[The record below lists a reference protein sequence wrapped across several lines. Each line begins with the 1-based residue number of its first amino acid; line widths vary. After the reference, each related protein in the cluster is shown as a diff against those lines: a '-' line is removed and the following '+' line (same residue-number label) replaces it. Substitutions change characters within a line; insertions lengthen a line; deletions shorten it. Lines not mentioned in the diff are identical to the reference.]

1 MTTYSGKKEEVSE
14 GSLVNICHS
23 IACQDYFS
31 WCVWLGRC
39 PLSPSVLHVHPSWS
53 FALCWRGHSSQV
65 ERGTG
70 NWVSWICLFLSIR
83 SRLLN
88 WNPLTSWGPWPL
100 KFLAKFCS
108 RICAFLRG
116 EGPYLSIRFSKGS
129 VDSEVK
135 HCGTRWCCF
144 PWILVY
150 FTSRNDRKFKMQ
162 REVGGWEILSKQLQE
177 PFLIWGG
184 YILDIFGT
192 WSSLQKLCCL
202 FLKEI
207 QEARNKKRRGDGIGG
222 VYNNTGTYN
231 RI

>member
-1 MTTYSGKKEEVSE
+1 MCLTGQVS
-14 GSLVNICHS
+14 
-23 IACQDYFS
+23 
-31 WCVWLGRC
+31 
-39 PLSPSVLHVHPSWS
+39 PLSLSAPCALRYLLKLHTLLKRTLIPGREGDGK
-53 FALCWRGHSSQV
+53 LGQL
-65 ERGTG
+65 
-70 NWVSWICLFLSIR
+70 NLFLSIR

-100 KFLAKFCS
+100 KFLAKFCL
-108 RICAFLRG
+108 RICAFLSG

-135 HCGTRWCCF
+135 HYGTRWCCF
-144 PWILVY
+144 FWILVY
-150 FTSRNDRKFKMQ
+150 FTSRSDKFKMQ

-202 FLKEI
+202 FLREI
-207 QEARNKKRRGDGIGG
+207 QEARNRGEEME
-222 VYNNTGTYN
+222 
-231 RI
+231 